1 MILLA
6 DMLLP
11 YPKKKFQFL
20 NRISGKNVRLLFLCL
35 VVAVTILMLCLN
47 KNYDVINGLISAIRN
62 TYEVRAKA
70 AGKIHW
76 LFLGMEYWA
85 AYYSIIM
92 ITFYLSKKRWFIVF
106 LLMLIVLCFFTIQA
120 NRVMLF
126 FLGIALIAGMMKKID
141 NRHIAGGL
149 LIVSLLI
156 FIEVLIAPDNG
167 KIATSFF
174 TRFSVIP
181 NRLGENYYDYF
192 LKNEPDY
199 FRLHFPRLM
208 KLMGLSSPYSNPS
221 IGNLIGREF
230 YSRTMNANTGLFGS
244 AMLNFGVIGS
254 LVEPILVVLLLR
266 LIDKV
271 TIGVGTYSM
280 KLMISIVMTTLLIN
294 LPSALISAIMP
305 VSYLCWLLMS
315 LVLASRSD
323 DVTSY

>member
-1 MILLA
+1 
-6 DMLLP
+6 
-11 YPKKKFQFL
+11 
-20 NRISGKNVRLLFLCL
+20 
-35 VVAVTILMLCLN
+35 
-47 KNYDVINGLISAIRN
+47 
-62 TYEVRAKA
+62 
-70 AGKIHW
+70 
-76 LFLGMEYWA
+76 
-85 AYYSIIM
+85 M